1 MCGSNHLTSAD
12 HPNSNSHRVI
22 ECDSFRGRLWYYVN
36 EVTIIITTT
45 HVQICLTNQSLSW
58 ETWQPINCKPINI
71 ASLITKYLYMF
82 PRSEEAIYSTYLL
95 QTLFPWLLRPQEEY
109 FAYQTKETVLKQC
122 EVLKRF
128 ISSLTITLI
137 WGKILFIEYLS
148 ALRRFA
154 SLPGTTTA
162 SKLQSHCSRISNPR
176 VPRPASMVR
185 LWSLRKW
192 IIISA
197 FVEGLTII
205 MNLSLNTMLYKQD
218 STKKVS
224 RD

>member
-1 MCGSNHLTSAD
+1 MIL
-12 HPNSNSHRVI
+12 
-22 ECDSFRGRLWYYVN
+22 LQ
-36 EVTIIITTT
+36 IIITTT
-45 HVQICLTNQSLSW
+45 HVQICPTNQSFSW
-58 ETWQPINCKPINI
+58 ETWQPIKCKPINI
-71 ASLITKYLYMF
+71 ASLITKYLYIF

-95 QTLFPWLLRPQEEY
+95 QILLPWLLRPQEEY

-122 EVLKRF
+122 EVPERF
-128 ISSLTITLI
+128 IFSLTTNLI

-192 IIISA
+192 II
-197 FVEGLTII
+197 VKGLTII
-205 MNLSLNTMLYKQD
+205 LNLSLNTMLYKQD
-218 STKKVS
+218 S
-224 RD
+224 